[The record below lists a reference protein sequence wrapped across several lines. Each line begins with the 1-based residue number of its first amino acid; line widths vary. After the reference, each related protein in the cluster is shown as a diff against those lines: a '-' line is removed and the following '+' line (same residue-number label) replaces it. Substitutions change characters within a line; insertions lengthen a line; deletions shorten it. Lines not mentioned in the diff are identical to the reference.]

1 MRLIA
6 LVLRKALG
14 AACIMLAIAALNFV
28 LVRLAPGD
36 AAQVMAG
43 EAGAGDAVFM
53 TQLREQFG
61 LDRPLPEQFWRY
73 LKGLATLDI
82 GFSYRQQRPVLDLIV
97 ERLPATLLLTS
108 SALVL
113 ALGSGVTLGVLA
125 AQHAGRSLDSLITS
139 ASLVFYAMPLFWLAL
154 VAQIVFAKHL
164 GWLPN
169 VGYESIGAGY
179 TGLQRALDIGW
190 HLIMPAIALGL
201 FFTAV
206 YVRLMRASMLEVAG
220 LDYVKT
226 AYAKGLGTGAVVR
239 GHMLPNAILPIVTL
253 AGLQAGQLVGGSLL
267 VETVFAWPGIGR
279 LLFEALIQRDTQV
292 LLGVF
297 FTTSAMVIL
306 FNIVTD
312 LFYRFVDP
320 RIGTIA

>member
-1 MRLIA
+1 VRLVA
-6 LVLRKALG
+6 LILRKAIG

-28 LVRLAPGD
+28 LIRLTPGD

-53 TQLREQFG
+53 AQLRERFG
-61 LDRPLPEQFWRY
+61 LDRPPLEQFWHY
-73 LKGLATLDI
+73 IKGIATLDI

-97 ERLPATLLLTS
+97 ERLPATLMLTS
-108 SALVL
+108 SALII
-113 ALGSGVTLGVLA
+113 ALGAGVTLGVLA

-179 TGLQRALDIGW
+179 TGLRRALDIGW
-190 HLIMPAIALGL
+190 HLIMPATALGL

-206 YVRLMRASMLEVAG
+206 YTRMMRASMLQVAG
-220 LDYVKT
+220 FDYVKT
-226 AYAKGLGTGAVVR
+226 AYAKGLGTGAIVR
-239 GHMLPNAILPIVTL
+239 GHMMPNAILPIVTL

-279 LLFEALIQRDTQV
+279 LLFEALLQRDTQV

-297 FTTSAMVIL
+297 LTCSAMVIV

-312 LFYRFVDP
+312 LLYRFVDP
-320 RIGTIA
+320 RIGMTA